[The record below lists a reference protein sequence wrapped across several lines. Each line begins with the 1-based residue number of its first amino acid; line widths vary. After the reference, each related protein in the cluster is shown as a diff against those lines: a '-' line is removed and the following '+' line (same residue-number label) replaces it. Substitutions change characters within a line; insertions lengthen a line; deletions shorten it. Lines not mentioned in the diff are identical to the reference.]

1 MFTTQKTHKEV
12 MNMTQQKKQADKIAL
27 LNASFVMLDEHNQ
40 DYILAVLQ
48 TLKYAQNRK
57 KDNEVEETSTSNRS

>member
-1 MFTTQKTHKEV
+1 
-12 MNMTQQKKQADKIAL
+12 MTQRKKQADKIAL

-57 KDNEVEETSTSNRS
+57 KANEVERQVNKNAS

>member
-1 MFTTQKTHKEV
+1 
-12 MNMTQQKKQADKIAL
+12 MTQRKKQADKIAL

-48 TLKYAQNRK
+48 TLKYAQNSGKMLFPVGGRK
-57 KDNEVEETSTSNRS
+57 NDNGML

>member
-1 MFTTQKTHKEV
+1 
-12 MNMTQQKKQADKIAL
+12 MTQRKKQADKIAL

-57 KDNEVEETSTSNRS
+57 NANEIERQVNKNAS